1 MTYKYKITHLN
12 EVFYDLRIKLF
23 KKQILKLPCKSHT
36 TYTIVSAVYNVEK
49 YLDDFF
55 TSIINQT
62 IGFEK
67 SIFLIMADD
76 GSTDNSA
83 NIIKRYQK
91 QYPNNITYIYKE
103 NGGQASARN
112 LGLRYVKTPWVTFCD
127 PDDFLDKD
135 FFKNIDIEVF
145 KNENLAMLSANII
158 FYHEK
163 DDFYKDNHPLNYKY
177 KNKKAIRIKDLG
189 KNIQLSAATALI
201 KTELIKDFRFDED
214 LKPCFEDA
222 KFINEYL
229 LDNLDKDAIFIE
241 SARYFYRKRAD
252 ESSTLDK
259 KLKDKRYFL
268 DVPSRGYL
276 AILEH
281 TQNKLG
287 YIPDFI
293 QQTIIYD
300 VYWMIKDI
308 VLKPLKVIKL
318 KEYDEFINI
327 LKKFFSFIDENNLNN
342 SILSGFLKIGILNKF
357 KVIQINTN
365 ECELEKYTNEYLI
378 LSYYCIKD
386 SDGFKVFI
394 NNQEYKIDFIK
405 IQQIGFFKDM
415 FVYKKIIYIKNDF
428 KIKDIKVVLDD
439 KKLTIKDKSFYKIK
453 QLFYKRF
460 TSTNIINEGFEFYE
474 YLKNEQNLNIN
485 ENIYKSIKQRLF
497 CKNNELWLFA
507 DRKYKANDNAEYFY
521 DYIKN
526 NYPRQKIAFVI
537 DKNSNDF
544 KRLKN
549 KGFNVVS
556 SHGFWF
562 KLTLFKAKKIISS
575 HTDTYLL
582 KGLGKYTLFNK
593 DYVFLQHGITK
604 DNISNWLNVKD
615 ISLMITSSV
624 YEYNSIVSDYSNYK
638 LSSKE
643 VVLTGM
649 PRFEKLIEKSRVIS
663 QEKMILI
670 FPTWREYLA
679 DKIDKQTYKRK
690 KNDNFYDS
698 LYYKNYKELLTRK
711 ELEYICKN
719 SGYKVVFMPH
729 FAMLEYLDDFKLS
742 SYIEVINMQ
751 DIDIQEY
758 LCRASVLITDYS
770 SIAFDFAL
778 LKKKVIYF
786 QFSEE
791 EQYNHIYNKGY
802 FDYHKYGFGSVDFY
816 IKGLYKNLY
825 NIVFKNY

>member
-1 MTYKYKITHLN
+1 MTYKYKIMHLN
-12 EVFYDLRIKLF
+12 EVFYDFKIKLS
-23 KKQILKLPCKSHT
+23 KKQILKLPYKPHS
-36 TYTIVSAVYNVEK
+36 TYTIISAVYNVEK

-55 TSIINQT
+55 TSIINQS

-67 SIFLIMADD
+67 AIQLIMIDD
-76 GSTDNSA
+76 SSIDNSA

-91 QYPNNITYIYKE
+91 LYPNNITYIHKE

-112 LGLRYVKTPWVTFCD
+112 LGFKYTKTPWVTFID

-135 FFKNIDIEVF
+135 YFKNIDIEIS
-145 KNENLAMLSANII
+145 KNKNLAIVSANII

-177 KNKKAIRIKDLG
+177 KNKKVIKIKDLG

-201 KTELIKDFRFDED
+201 KTELIKDFRFDEK
-214 LKPCFEDA
+214 LKPCLEDA

-229 LDNLDKDAIFIE
+229 INNLDKDAIFIE
-241 SARYFYRKRAD
+241 NARYYYRKRAD

-268 DVPSRGYL
+268 DGTSRGYL
-276 AILEH
+276 ALLEYA
-281 TQNKLG
+281 QNKLG

-300 VYWMIKDI
+300 TYWMVKGV
-308 VLKPLKVIKL
+308 VLKPLKITKL
-318 KEYDEFINI
+318 KEYNEFISTF
-327 LKKFFSFIDENNLNN
+327 KKVFSFIDENNLNN
-342 SILSGFLKIGILNKF
+342 SILSGFVKIGILNKF
-357 KVIQINTN
+357 KDLQIDIC
-365 ECELEKYTNEYLI
+365 ECELEKYTNEHLI
-378 LSYYCIKD
+378 LSYYYTKD
-386 SDGFKVFI
+386 SDNFKIFI
-394 NNQEYKIDFIK
+394 NNQECKIDFIK
-405 IQQIGFFKDM
+405 IQQIDFFKDT
-415 FVYKKIIYIKNDF
+415 FVYKKIIYIKNDC
-428 KIKDIKVVLDD
+428 KIKNIEVFLNG
-439 KKLTIKDKSFYKIK
+439 KKLMMKDKSFYKIK

-460 TSTNIINEGFEFYE
+460 TSTNIINEGFEFHKF
-474 YLKNEQNLNIN
+474 LNGDKTLNIN
-485 ENIYKSIKQRLF
+485 ESIYKSIKQRLF
-497 CKNNELWLFA
+497 CKDNELWLFA

-521 DYIKN
+521 EYVKD
-526 NYPRQKIAFVI
+526 NYPKQKIVFIV

-556 SHGFWF
+556 SSGFWF
-562 KLTLFKAKKIISS
+562 KLMLFRASKIISS
-575 HTDTYLL
+575 HTDAYLL
-582 KGLGKYTLFNK
+582 KGFGKYTLFNK
-593 DYVFLQHGITK
+593 DYIFLQHGVTK
-604 DNISNWLNVKD
+604 DNISNWLNSKD
-615 ISLMITSSV
+615 ISLMITSSI
-624 YEYNSIVSDYSNYK
+624 YEYNSILSDYSNYK

-643 VVLTGM
+643 VILTGM
-649 PRFEKLIEKSRVIS
+649 PRFEKLIEKSRMIK

-679 DKIDKQTYKRK
+679 SEIDKKTYKRK
-690 KNDNFYDS
+690 KNDRFFTS
-698 LYYKNYKELLTRK
+698 LYYQNYKELLTSK
-711 ELEYICKN
+711 ELENMCKK

-751 DIDIQEY
+751 GIDIQEY
-758 LCRASVLITDYS
+758 LCKASVLITDYS

-791 EQYNHIYNKGY
+791 ECYNHIYDKGY
-802 FDYHKYGFGSVDFY
+802 FDYHKHGFGKICNEVNLI
-816 IKGLYKNLY
+816 IKALY
-825 NIVFKNY
+825 

>member
-12 EVFYDLRIKLF
+12 EVFYDLSIKLS
-23 KKQILKLPCKSHT
+23 KKQILKLPYEPHS
-36 TYTIVSAVYNVEK
+36 TYTIISAVYNVEK

-55 TSIINQT
+55 TSIINQS

-67 SIFLIMADD
+67 AIQLIMVDD

-91 QYPNNITYIYKE
+91 LYPNNITYIYKE

-112 LGLRYVKTPWVTFCD
+112 LGLKYVKTPWVIFCD
-127 PDDFLDKD
+127 PDDFVNKD
-135 FFKNIDIEVF
+135 FFKNIDIEIS

-163 DDFYKDNHPLNYKY
+163 DNFYKDNHPLNYKY
-177 KNKKAIRIKDLG
+177 KNKKAIKVKDLG
-189 KNIQLSAATALI
+189 KNIQLSAATTLI
-201 KTELIKDFRFDED
+201 KTELIKDFRFDEG
-214 LKPCFEDA
+214 LKPNFEDA

-229 LDNLDKDAIFIE
+229 IDNLEKDAIFIE
-241 SARYFYRKRAD
+241 NAKYFYRKRAD
-252 ESSTLDK
+252 NTSTLDK

-268 DVPSRGYL
+268 DVTSRGYL
-276 AILEH
+276 ALLEH

-300 VYWMIKDI
+300 TYWMVKDVI
-308 VLKPLKVIKL
+308 LNPLKVIKL
-318 KEYDEFINI
+318 KEYDEFITI
-327 LKKFFSFIDENNLNN
+327 LKKIFSFIDENNLNN
-342 SILSGFLKIGILNKF
+342 SILSGFLKIGILNNF
-357 KVIQINTN
+357 KAIQINTN

-378 LSYYCIKD
+378 LSYYYIKD
-386 SDGFKVFI
+386 SNNFKIFI
-394 NNQEYKIDFIK
+394 NNQECKIDFVK
-405 IQQIGFFKDM
+405 IQQIDFFKDV

-428 KIKDIKVVLDD
+428 KIKNIEVFLNG
-439 KKLTIKDKSFYKIK
+439 KKLMIKDNSFYKIK

-460 TSTNIINEGFEFYE
+460 NYTNITNKGFEFYKF
-474 YLKNEQNLNIN
+474 LNGDTTLNIN

-497 CKNNELWLFA
+497 CKDNELWLFA

-521 DYIKN
+521 EYVKN

-549 KGFNVVS
+549 KGFNVIS
-556 SHGFWF
+556 SSGFWF
-562 KLTLFKAKKIISS
+562 KLALFRAKKIISS

-582 KGLGKYTLFNK
+582 KGLGKHTLFNK
-593 DYVFLQHGITK
+593 DYIFLQHGVTK
-604 DNISNWLNVKD
+604 DNISNWLNSKD

-624 YEYNSIVSDYSNYK
+624 YEYNSIISDYSNYK

-643 VVLTGM
+643 VILTGM
-649 PRFEKLIEKSRVIS
+649 PRFEKLIEKSRAINK
-663 QEKMILI
+663 EKMILI

-679 DKIDKQTYKRK
+679 SEIDKKTYKRK
-690 KNDNFYDS
+690 KNDKFYNS
-698 LYYKNYKELLTRK
+698 LYYKNYKEFLTSK
-711 ELEYICKN
+711 ELEYMCK
-719 SGYKVVFMPH
+719 SGGYKVVFMPH

-742 SYIEVINMQ
+742 SYIEVTNMQ

-758 LCRASVLITDYS
+758 LCKASILITDYS
-770 SIAFDFAL
+770 SVAFDFAL
-778 LKKKVIYF
+778 LKKKIIYF
-786 QFSEE
+786 QFIEE
-791 EQYNHIYNKGY
+791 EQYNHIYDKGY
-802 FDYHKYGFGSVDFY
+802 FDYNKHGFGDIYTHVSK
-816 IKGLYKNLY
+816 INNK
-825 NIVFKNY
+825 IIM

>member
-12 EVFYDLRIKLF
+12 EVFYDLKIKLS
-23 KKQILKLPCKSHT
+23 KKQILKLPYKPNS
-36 TYTIVSAVYNVEK
+36 TYTIISAVYNVEK

-55 TSIINQT
+55 TSIINQS

-67 SIFLIMADD
+67 TIQLIMVDD

-91 QYPNNITYIYKE
+91 LYPNNITYIYKE

-112 LGLRYVKTPWVTFCD
+112 LGLKYIKTPLVTFAD

-135 FFKNIDIEVF
+135 YFKNIDIEIS
-145 KNENLAMLSANII
+145 KNKNLAMLSANII

-163 DDFYKDNHPLNYKY
+163 DNFYKDNHPLNYKY
-177 KNKKAIRIKDLG
+177 KNKKAIQIKDLG

-201 KTELIKDFRFDED
+201 KTELIKDFRFDEG
-214 LKPCFEDA
+214 LKPNFEDA

-229 LDNLDKDAIFIE
+229 IDNLDKDAIFIE
-241 SARYFYRKRAD
+241 NAKYFYRKRAD

-276 AILEH
+276 ALLEH

-318 KEYDEFINI
+318 KEYDEFII
-327 LKKFFSFIDENNLNN
+327 IFKKIFSLIDENNLNN

-357 KVIQINTN
+357 KGIQIEAC
-365 ECELEKYTNEYLI
+365 ECKLEKYTNEHLI
-378 LSYYCIKD
+378 LSYCYIKD
-386 SDGFKVFI
+386 SDNFKIFI
-394 NNQEYKIDFIK
+394 NNQECKIDFVK
-405 IQQIGFFKDM
+405 IQQIDFFKDV

-428 KIKDIKVVLDD
+428 KIKDIEVFLDD
-439 KKLTIKDKSFYKIK
+439 KKFTIKDNSFYKIK
-453 QLFYKRF
+453 QMFYKRF
-460 TSTNIINEGFEFYE
+460 TSTNITNEGFEFYKF
-474 YLKNEQNLNIN
+474 LNGDKTLNIN

-521 DYIKN
+521 EYIKN

-537 DKNSNDF
+537 DKKSNDYI
-544 KRLKN
+544 RLKN
-549 KGFNVVS
+549 KGFNVVDS
-556 SHGFWF
+556 SGFWF
-562 KLTLFKAKKIISS
+562 KLALFRAKKIISS

-593 DYVFLQHGITK
+593 DYIFLQHGVTK
-604 DNISNWLNVKD
+604 DNISNWLNSKD

-643 VVLTGM
+643 VILTGM
-649 PRFEKLIEKSRVIS
+649 SRFEKLIEKSMAINK
-663 QEKMILI
+663 EKMILI

-679 DKIDKQTYKRK
+679 SEIDKKTYKRK
-690 KNDNFYDS
+690 KNDNFYNS
-698 LYYKNYKELLTRK
+698 LYYKNYKELLTSK
-711 ELEYICKN
+711 ELENICKN
-719 SGYKVVFMPH
+719 NGYKVVFMPH

-758 LCRASVLITDYS
+758 LCKASILITDYS

-786 QFSEE
+786 QFIEE
-791 EQYNHIYNKGY
+791 ELYNHIYDKGY
-802 FDYHKYGFGSVDFY
+802 FDYNKHGFGDV
-816 IKGLYKNLY
+816 
-825 NIVFKNY
+825 VFNCNNTIDKLKIL